1 MTNKEN
7 DSIIGSKERVIFMV
21 IRERY
26 LKLIRPFYNQE
37 LIKVLIGI
45 RRSGKSVILM
55 QIIEELKNSG
65 IKDDHIIYINF
76 EDFDYDEYTNPKK
89 LNDYVKNKIIDKD
102 KYYLFFDEI
111 QNVESWE
118 KVINSFRATKNT
130 SIFITGSNSD
140 LLSSDLAT
148 HISGRYVSFKITPF
162 TFKEVCEFLNLENRI
177 DIENA
182 FNDYLKW
189 GGMPQRF
196 MQTDIIS
203 TKTYLNDIYDSIV
216 IKDIVKRF
224 NIKDIDLLNRIV
236 TYILTTPSQTF
247 SPDSLKKYMMS
258 ESRNVS
264 LETLYNYL
272 DYIIR
277 ANLISKAERYDIRGK
292 RILTGKYKYYL
303 TDLGFTN
310 ILSEGKKEQI
320 GAYLENIVYN
330 ELVTR
335 GYNVNVGNIEN
346 GEIDFIA
353 TKFEEKIYIQV
364 AYILADEAV
373 IRREFDAYKKI
384 EDNYPKYVLSMDKF
398 NFSENGIIHENI
410 IDWLLKD

>member
-1 MTNKEN
+1 M
-7 DSIIGSKERVIFMV
+7 I

-26 LKLIRPFYNQE
+26 LKQIRPFYNQD

-45 RRSGKSVILM
+45 RRSGKSVILT
-55 QIIEELKNSG
+55 QIIEELKKNET
-65 IKDDHIIYINF
+65 DDEHIIYMNF
-76 EDFDYDEYTNPKK
+76 EDFDYEKYTDPKK
-89 LNDYVKNKIIDKD
+89 LNNYVKEKIKDDK
-102 KYYLFFDEI
+102 KYYIFFDEI
-111 QNVESWE
+111 QNVNSWE
-118 KVINSFRATKNT
+118 KVVNSFRATKNA

-148 HISGRYVSFKITPF
+148 HIAGRYVSFKITPF
-162 TFKEVCEFLNLENRI
+162 TFSEVCELLNITDKNDLDET
-177 DIENA
+177 
-182 FNDYLKW
+182 FNDYIKW

-196 MQTDIIS
+196 MQSDDS
-203 TKTYLNDIYDSIV
+203 SKKTYLSDIYDSIV

-247 SPDSLKKYMMS
+247 SPESLKKYFES
-258 ESRNVS
+258 ESRGVS

-272 DYIIR
+272 DYIVR
-277 ANLISKAERYDIRGK
+277 ANLIAKAERYDIRGK

-310 ILSEGKKEQI
+310 ILSDGKKEQL

-330 ELVTR
+330 ELIAR
-335 GYNVNVGNIEN
+335 GYNVNIGNLEN

-353 TKFEEKIYIQV
+353 TRFEEKIYIQV
-364 AYILADEAV
+364 AYILSDESV
-373 IRREFDAYKKI
+373 IKREFDAYKKI
-384 EDNYPKYVLSMDKF
+384 EDNYPKYVISMDKF
-398 NFSENGIIHENI
+398 DFSQNGIIHKNI
-410 IDWLLKD
+410 IDWLLDE

>member
-1 MTNKEN
+1 
-7 DSIIGSKERVIFMV
+7 MV

-26 LKLIRPFYNQE
+26 LKLIRPFYEQE

-45 RRSGKSVILM
+45 RRSGKSVILK
-55 QIIEELKNSG
+55 QIMDELKENNV
-65 IKDDHIIYINF
+65 DDNHIIYINF
-76 EDFDYDEYTNPKK
+76 EDYDYEEYTNPKK
-89 LNDYVKNKIIDKD
+89 LNNYVKEKIIDDK
-102 KYYLFFDEI
+102 KYYIFFDEV
-111 QNVESWE
+111 QNINKWE
-118 KVINSFRATKNT
+118 KVVNSLRTTKNT

-148 HISGRYVSFKITPF
+148 HIAGRYVSFKITPF
-162 TFKEVCEFLNLENRI
+162 TFDEVCKLLNITDKR
-177 DIENA
+177 DIEET
-182 FNDYLKW
+182 FSDYIKW

-196 MQTDIIS
+196 MQTNDAS
-203 TKTYLNDIYDSIV
+203 RKTYLNDIYDSII

-236 TYILTTPSQTF
+236 MYILTTPSQIF
-247 SPDSLKKYMMS
+247 SPESLRNYMQS
-258 ESRNVS
+258 DSRNVS

-272 DYIIR
+272 DYITR
-277 ANLISKAERYDIRGK
+277 ANLISKAERYDVRGK

-310 ILSEGKKEQI
+310 ILSEGKKDQI

-330 ELVTR
+330 ELVAR
-335 GYNVNVGNIEN
+335 GYNVNIGTLEN

-353 TKFEEKIYIQV
+353 TRFEEKIYVQV
-364 AYILADEAV
+364 AYILSDETV
-373 IRREFDAYKKI
+373 INREFNAYNKI

-398 NFSENGIIHENI
+398 DFSQNGIIHKNI
-410 IDWLLKD
+410 IDWLLKK